1 MSARSA
7 RLRVGLLVLGATLVL
22 MAALFL
28 IGQQNRLFA
37 SKNRYYFTAG
47 SVAGLNE
54 GAPVR
59 LNGVTA
65 GIVEKITLPEDVH
78 KQLLT
83 IRISI
88 ERQYEERIRLDSTA
102 RIRTLGLLGDKYVDV
117 TSGSPKA
124 AVIPPGGAI
133 PTAPDTDVDKLIASG
148 GDVVDNMVRISY
160 SLSRI
165 LDRVDRGEGLVGE
178 LTSGGSEKLSDRLD
192 ATLASAQRVMEGI
205 ERGNGPLGRIV
216 RDEKLGDQLA
226 SAVGRL
232 DALMASANRDDNL
245 VGSLLH
251 NPQTRADF
259 DATLAEA
266 KQAATSLRQW
276 TAAVEKNDS
285 VANRLLTDEEM
296 GKRVGADLETLVHD
310 LSSVAAKLDRG
321 NGAAGMF
328 INDPRIYDAVNHIII
343 GVNESRMLRWLIR
356 NRQKKGIK
364 ARYEAE
370 GGPPLT
376 KAEEEAPDAEPAGTA
391 TATPPSPM
399 PTAPTSEPAPSLSPP
414 QQPETRPAESMPAT
428 TPQPAP
434 TPPMPD
440 GAG

>member
-7 RLRVGLLVLGATLVL
+7 RLRVGLLVLGATVVL
-22 MAALFL
+22 IVALFL
-28 IGQQNRLFA
+28 IGQESRLFA
-37 SKNRYYFTAG
+37 SKNRYYFTAA

-54 GAPVR
+54 GNPVR

-65 GIVEKITLPEDVH
+65 GLVEKITLPEDVH

-88 ERQYEERIRLDSTA
+88 ERQYEERIRQDSTA

-117 TSGSPKA
+117 SSGSPKTPM
-124 AVIPPGGAI
+124 IPPGGAI
-133 PTAPDTDVDKLIASG
+133 PTAPDTDVDKLLASG

-165 LDRVDRGEGLVGE
+165 LERVDRGEGLVGE
-178 LTSGGSEKLSDRLD
+178 LTTGGSEKISQRID

-205 ERGNGPLGRIV
+205 EQGNGPLGRMV
-216 RDEKLGDQLA
+216 RDEKLGNQLA
-226 SAVGRL
+226 SAVERL
-232 DALMASANRDDNL
+232 DTLMAQANRDDNL
-245 VGSLLH
+245 VGSLLR

-266 KQAATSLRQW
+266 KQAATALRQW
-276 TAAVEKNDS
+276 TAEVESNDS
-285 VANRLLTDEEM
+285 VANRLLTDEDM
-296 GKRVGADLETLVHD
+296 GKKVGRDLEAIVRD
-310 LSSVAAKLDRG
+310 LASVAGKLDRG
-321 NGAAGMF
+321 NGAAGML
-328 INDPRIYDAVNHIII
+328 INDPRIFDAVNDIII

-370 GGPPLT
+370 GGPPLEELEA
-376 KAEEEAPDAEPAGTA
+376 AETGATPSPA
-391 TATPPSPM
+391 TASAPAQPTPAPLPTPEPEATPSP
-399 PTAPTSEPAPSLSPP
+399 SPP
-414 QQPETRPAESMPAT
+414 
-428 TPQPAP
+428 
-434 TPPMPD
+434 PP
-440 GAG
+440 

>member
-1 MSARSA
+1 
-7 RLRVGLLVLGATLVL
+7 LRVGLLVLGATLVL
-22 MAALFL
+22 IVALFL
-28 IGQQNRLFA
+28 IGQESRIFA
-37 SKNRYYFTAG
+37 SKNRYTFTAA

-65 GIVEKITLPEDVH
+65 GLVEKITLPEDVH

-88 ERQYEERIRLDSTA
+88 ERQYEERIRRDSTA

-117 TSGSPKA
+117 TSGSPNTPR
-124 AVIPPGGAI
+124 IPPGGAI
-133 PTAPDTDVDKLIASG
+133 PTAPDTDVDKLLASG

-165 LDRVDRGEGLVGE
+165 LERVDRGEGLVGE
-178 LTSGGSEKLSDRLD
+178 LTSGGSEKISQRLD

-205 ERGNGPLGRIV
+205 EHGNGPLGRMV
-216 RDEKLGDQLA
+216 RDEKLGNQLA
-226 SAVGRL
+226 SAVERL
-232 DALMASANRDDNL
+232 DALMAQANRDDNL
-245 VGSLLH
+245 VGSLLR

-266 KQAATSLRQW
+266 KQAATALRQW
-276 TAAVEKNDS
+276 TAEVESNDS

-296 GKRVGADLETLVHD
+296 GKRIGGGLEAIVHD
-310 LSSVAAKLDRG
+310 LASVAAKLDRG
-321 NGAAGMF
+321 NGAAGML
-328 INDPRIYDAVNHIII
+328 INDPRIYDAVNDIVV

-356 NRQKKGIK
+356 SRQKKGIK

-370 GGPPLT
+370 GGPPLS
-376 KAEEEAPDAEPAGTA
+376 KAEETAPASADPPDATGAAPATAVPAPTAAATPADGDDEHRGEPASPSPVA
-391 TATPPSPM
+391 TA
-399 PTAPTSEPAPSLSPP
+399 
-414 QQPETRPAESMPAT
+414 
-428 TPQPAP
+428 AP
-434 TPPMPD
+434 TPPG
-440 GAG
+440 GAP

>member
-1 MSARSA
+1 LSARSA
-7 RLRVGLLVLGATLVL
+7 RLRVGLLVFGATLVL

-88 ERQYEERIRLDSTA
+88 ERQYEERIRQDSTA

-124 AVIPPGGAI
+124 AMIPPGGAI

-160 SLSRI
+160 SLAKVLERI
-165 LDRVDRGEGLVGE
+165 DRGEGLVGQ
-178 LTSGGSEKLSDRLD
+178 LTSPGSEKLGDRLD
-192 ATLASAQRVMEGI
+192 ATLASAQRVMDSI
-205 ERGNGPLGRIV
+205 EHGNGPLGRMV
-216 RDEKLGDQLA
+216 GDEKLGSQLA
-226 SAVGRL
+226 SAVARL
-232 DALMASANRDDNL
+232 DTLMAQANRDDNL
-245 VGSLLH
+245 VGSLLRD
-251 NPQTRADF
+251 PQTRADF
-259 DATLAEA
+259 DDTLAQA
-266 KQAATSLRQW
+266 KQAAVSLRQW

-285 VANRLLTDEEM
+285 VANRLLTDEGM
-296 GKRVGADLETLVHD
+296 GQRVGRDFEALVHD
-310 LSSVAAKLDRG
+310 LSSVAGKLDRG

-370 GGPPLT
+370 GGPPLS
-376 KAEEEAPDAEPAGTA
+376 KAEEQAPDPAPAA
-391 TATPPSPM
+391 TATPTPPNPSPAAASE
-399 PTAPTSEPAPSLSPP
+399 PSSPPADSAPT
-414 QQPETRPAESMPAT
+414 
-428 TPQPAP
+428 PAP
-434 TPPMPD
+434 TPP
-440 GAG
+440 GGTR

>member
-37 SKNRYYFTAG
+37 SKNRYYFTAA

-54 GAPVR
+54 GNPVR

-65 GIVEKITLPEDVH
+65 GLVEKITLPSDVH

-88 ERQYEERIRLDSTA
+88 ERQYEERIRQDSRA

-117 TSGSPKA
+117 TSGSPA
-124 AVIPPGGAI
+124 APMIPPGGAI

-160 SLSRI
+160 SLARVLERI
-165 LDRVDRGEGLVGE
+165 DRGEGLVGA
-178 LTSGGSEKLSDRLD
+178 LTSHGSEKLSNRLD
-192 ATLASAQRVMEGI
+192 ATLASAQRVMDAVEH
-205 ERGNGPLGRIV
+205 GNGPLGRMV
-216 RDEKLGDQLA
+216 SDEKLGNQLA
-226 SAVGRL
+226 SAIDRL
-232 DALMASANRDDNL
+232 DALMAQANRDDNL
-245 VGSLLH
+245 VASLLRD
-251 NPQTRADF
+251 PQSRADF
-259 DATLAEA
+259 DDTLAQA
-266 KQAATSLRQW
+266 KQAAASLRQW

-285 VANRLLTDEEM
+285 VANRLLTDEGM
-296 GKRVGADLETLVHD
+296 GQRVGRDFEALVHD

-321 NGAAGMF
+321 GGAAGML
-328 INDPRIYDAVNHIII
+328 INDPRIYDAVNDIVV

-356 NRQKKGIK
+356 SRQKKGIK

-370 GGPPLT
+370 GGPPLS
-376 KAEEEAPDAEPAGTA
+376 KAEERAEGVAAPPSGSAPAPAA
-391 TATPPSPM
+391 TATPPLVPEA
-399 PTAPTSEPAPSLSPP
+399 APQAEPSLPP
-414 QQPETRPAESMPAT
+414 AGVV
-428 TPQPAP
+428 PAP
-434 TPPMPD
+434 TPTPTPTRP
-440 GAG
+440 GSSR

>member
-1 MSARSA
+1 LSARSA
-7 RLRVGLLVLGATLVL
+7 RLRVGLLVFGATLVL

-47 SVAGLNE
+47 SVAGLND

-65 GIVEKITLPEDVH
+65 GIVEKITLPADVH

-88 ERQYEERIRLDSTA
+88 ERQYEERIRQDSTA

-117 TSGSPKA
+117 TSGSPKTA
-124 AVIPPGGAI
+124 MIPPGGAI

-160 SLSRI
+160 SLGRI
-165 LDRVDRGEGLVGE
+165 LERIDRGEGLVGQ
-178 LTSGGSEKLSDRLD
+178 LTSPGSEKLGDRLD
-192 ATLASAQRVMEGI
+192 ATLASAQRVMDSVEHGK
-205 ERGNGPLGRIV
+205 GPLGRMV
-216 RDEKLGDQLA
+216 GDEKLGNQLA
-226 SAVGRL
+226 SAVDRL
-232 DALMASANRDDNL
+232 DTLMAQANRDDNL
-245 VGSLLH
+245 VSSLLR

-259 DATLAEA
+259 DDTLAQA
-266 KQAATSLRQW
+266 KAAAASLRQW

-296 GKRVGADLETLVHD
+296 GQRVGRDLETIVHD

-370 GGPPLT
+370 GGPPLSGP
-376 KAEEEAPDAEPAGTA
+376 EEDAAAP
-391 TATPPSPM
+391 TATPAAAPAATPAPPPSP
-399 PTAPTSEPAPSLSPP
+399 TAAPSGEPRPP
-414 QQPETRPAESMPAT
+414 ADGAPAAT
-428 TPQPAP
+428 PTPAP
-434 TPPMPD
+434 TPP
-440 GAG
+440 GAL

>member
-88 ERQYEERIRLDSTA
+88 ERQYEERIRQDSRA

-117 TSGSPKA
+117 TSGSPQA
-124 AVIPPGGAI
+124 PMIPPGGAI

-160 SLSRI
+160 SLARVLERI
-165 LDRVDRGEGLVGE
+165 DRGEGLVGE
-178 LTSGGSEKLSDRLD
+178 LTSSGSEKLSDRLD
-192 ATLASAQRVMEGI
+192 ATLASAQRVMDAVEH
-205 ERGNGPLGRIV
+205 GNGPLGRMV
-216 RDEKLGDQLA
+216 SDEKLGSQLA
-226 SAVGRL
+226 SAIERL
-232 DALMASANRDDNL
+232 DALVAQANRDDNL
-245 VGSLLH
+245 VASLLRD
-251 NPQTRADF
+251 PQTRADF
-259 DATLAEA
+259 DDTLTQA
-266 KQAATSLRQW
+266 KQAAASLRQW

-285 VANRLLTDEEM
+285 VANRLLTDERM
-296 GKRVGADLETLVHD
+296 GERVGHDLEALVHD
-310 LSSVAAKLDRG
+310 LSSVASKLDRG

-364 ARYEAE
+364 LRYEAE
-370 GGPPLT
+370 GGPPLS
-376 KAEEEAPDAEPAGTA
+376 KAEEEAPTEPPAPA
-391 TATPPSPM
+391 A
-399 PTAPTSEPAPSLSPP
+399 APTSTAPAAAASPP
-414 QQPETRPAESMPAT
+414 PAATASSAPAT
-428 TPQPAP
+428 EPTPSAADETPAP
-434 TPPMPD
+434 TPVPAATPP
-440 GAG
+440 GARR

>member
-1 MSARSA
+1 LSARGA

-37 SKNRYYFTAG
+37 SKNRYFFTAT

-65 GIVEKITLPEDVH
+65 GLVEKITLPEDVH

-124 AVIPPGGAI
+124 PMIPPGGAI
-133 PTAPDTDVDKLIASG
+133 TTAPDTDVDKLIASG

-160 SLSRI
+160 SLARVLERI
-165 LDRVDRGEGLVGE
+165 DRGEGLVGQ
-178 LTSGGSEKLSDRLD
+178 LTSPGSEKLRDRLD
-192 ATLASAQRVMEGI
+192 ATLASAQRLIDAAEH
-205 ERGNGPLGRIV
+205 GNGPLGRLV
-216 RDEKLGDQLA
+216 SDEKLGNQLA
-226 SAVGRL
+226 SAVARL
-232 DALMASANRDDNL
+232 DTLMAAANRDDNL
-245 VGSLLH
+245 VGTLLK

-266 KQAATSLRQW
+266 KQAAASLRQW

-285 VANRLLTDEEM
+285 VANRLLTDEGM
-296 GKRVGADLETLVHD
+296 GQRVGSDLESIVHD

-321 NGAAGMF
+321 NGAAGML
-328 INDPRIYDAVNHIII
+328 INDPRIYDAVNDIIV

-364 ARYEAE
+364 ARYQAE
-370 GGPPLT
+370 GGPPLS
-376 KAEEEAPDAEPAGTA
+376 KSEEETPEAPAP
-391 TATPPSPM
+391 TATPG
-399 PTAPTSEPAPSLSPP
+399 AAAPAPAASPP
-414 QQPETRPAESMPAT
+414 PAPES
-428 TPQPAP
+428 TPPGEGSPAP
-434 TPPMPD
+434 TPVPQPLATPP
-440 GAG
+440 GGGPG

>member
-7 RLRVGLLVLGATLVL
+7 QLRVGLLVLGATLVL
-22 MAALFL
+22 IMALFL
-28 IGQQNRLFA
+28 IGRENRIFA
-37 SKNRYYFTAG
+37 SKNRYTFTAG

-54 GAPVR
+54 GNPVR

-88 ERQYEERIRLDSTA
+88 ERQYEKRIRQDSTA

-117 TSGSPKA
+117 TSGSPA
-124 AVIPPGGAI
+124 TPVIPPGGAI

-160 SLSRI
+160 SLARVLERI
-165 LDRVDRGEGLVGE
+165 DRGEGLVGQ
-178 LTSGGSEKLSDRLD
+178 LTSPGSEKLSDRLD
-192 ATLASAQRVMEGI
+192 ATLASAQRVMDGVEHGK
-205 ERGNGPLGRIV
+205 GPLGRMV
-216 RDEKLGDQLA
+216 GDEKLGGQLA
-226 SAVGRL
+226 SAVERL
-232 DALMASANRDDNL
+232 DALMAQANRGDNL
-245 VGSLLH
+245 VGSLLR

-259 DATLAEA
+259 DDTLAQA
-266 KQAATSLRQW
+266 KQAAASLRQW

-285 VANRLLTDEEM
+285 VANRLLTDEDM
-296 GKRVGADLETLVHD
+296 GQRVGRDLEAIVRD

-328 INDPRIYDAVNHIII
+328 INDPRIYDAVDHIII

-370 GGPPLT
+370 GGPPLSQ
-376 KAEEEAPDAEPAGTA
+376 AEDDAAAATPTPTAAPSAIPAPAASPTAAPSGEPRPRADGA
-391 TATPPSPM
+391 PTATP
-399 PTAPTSEPAPSLSPP
+399 T
-414 QQPETRPAESMPAT
+414 
-428 TPQPAP
+428 PAP
-434 TPPMPD
+434 TPP
-440 GAG
+440 GAL

>member
-1 MSARSA
+1 MSARGA

-37 SKNRYYFTAG
+37 SKNRYYFTAT

-65 GIVEKITLPEDVH
+65 GLVEKITLPEDVH

-88 ERQYEERIRLDSTA
+88 ERQYEERIRQDSAA

-117 TSGSPKA
+117 TSGSPQA
-124 AVIPPGGAI
+124 PMIPPGGAI

-160 SLSRI
+160 SLARVLERI
-165 LDRVDRGEGLVGE
+165 DRGEGLVGE
-178 LTSGGSEKLSDRLD
+178 LTSPGSEKLSARLD
-192 ATLASAQRVMEGI
+192 ATLASAQRVMDAVEH
-205 ERGNGPLGRIV
+205 GNGPLGRLV
-216 RDEKLGDQLA
+216 SDQKLGNQLA
-226 SAVGRL
+226 SAVDRL
-232 DALMASANRDDNL
+232 DTLMAAANRDDNL
-245 VGSLLH
+245 VGTLLK

-266 KQAATSLRQW
+266 KQAAASLQHW

-285 VANRLLTDEEM
+285 VANRLLTDEGM
-296 GKRVGADLETLVHD
+296 GQRVGRDLETLVHD
-310 LSSVAAKLDRG
+310 LSNVAAKLDRG

-370 GGPPLT
+370 GGPPLS
-376 KAEEEAPDAEPAGTA
+376 KSEEETPEAPAPA
-391 TATPPSPM
+391 ATPGTGGAP
-399 PTAPTSEPAPSLSPP
+399 PTASPAPPT
-414 QQPETRPAESMPAT
+414 PESTPAETSA
-428 TPQPAP
+428 AP
-434 TPPMPD
+434 TPVPAPVPTPPG
-440 GAG
+440 GASR

>member
-37 SKNRYYFTAG
+37 SKNRYYFTAS

-65 GIVEKITLPEDVH
+65 GLVEKITLPEDVH

-88 ERQYEERIRLDSTA
+88 ERQYEERIRRDSTA

-117 TSGSPKA
+117 TSGSPKTA
-124 AVIPPGGAI
+124 IIPPGGAI

-160 SLSRI
+160 SLARVLERI
-165 LDRVDRGEGLVGE
+165 DRGEGLVGE
-178 LTSGGSEKLSDRLD
+178 LTSPGSEKLSARLD
-192 ATLASAQRVMEGI
+192 ATLASAQRVMDAVEH
-205 ERGNGPLGRIV
+205 GNGPLGRLV
-216 RDEKLGDQLA
+216 SDQKLGNQLA
-226 SAVGRL
+226 SAVDRL
-232 DALMASANRDDNL
+232 DTLMASANRDDNL
-245 VGSLLH
+245 VGTLLK

-285 VANRLLTDEEM
+285 VANRLLTDEGM
-296 GKRVGADLETLVHD
+296 GQRVGRDLETLVHD
-310 LSSVAAKLDRG
+310 LSSVASKLDRG

-364 ARYEAE
+364 TRYEAE
-370 GGPPLT
+370 GGPPLS
-376 KAEEEAPDAEPAGTA
+376 KQEEEGPDAVP
-391 TATPPSPM
+391 TATPMTTAPSPS
-399 PTAPTSEPAPSLSPP
+399 PSPSPAAEPPQPSAAPAPTP
-414 QQPETRPAESMPAT
+414 QPE
-428 TPQPAP
+428 PAP
-434 TPPMPD
+434 TPPGGPR
-440 GAG
+440 

>member
-1 MSARSA
+1 
-7 RLRVGLLVLGATLVL
+7 VL

-88 ERQYEERIRLDSTA
+88 ERQYEERIRQDSTA

-117 TSGSPKA
+117 SSGSPKA
-124 AVIPPGGAI
+124 ARIPPGGAI

-148 GDVVDNMVRISY
+148 GDVVDNMVRMSY

-165 LDRVDRGEGLVGE
+165 LERVDRGEGLVGE
-178 LTSGGSEKLSDRLD
+178 LTS
-192 ATLASAQRVMEGI
+192 
-205 ERGNGPLGRIV
+205 
-216 RDEKLGDQLA
+216 
-226 SAVGRL
+226 AVGRL
-232 DALMASANRDDNL
+232 DALIAQANRDDNL
-245 VGSLLH
+245 VGSLLR

-266 KQAATSLRQW
+266 KQAASSLRQW
-276 TAAVEKNDS
+276 TARVESTDS
-285 VANRLLTDEEM
+285 VANRLLTDPGAGE
-296 GKRVGADLETLVHD
+296 RVGRDLEAIVHD
-310 LSSVAAKLDRG
+310 LASVASKLDRG
-321 NGAAGMF
+321 NGAAGM
-328 INDPRIYDAVNHIII
+328 
-343 GVNESRMLRWLIR
+343 
-356 NRQKKGIK
+356 
-364 ARYEAE
+364 
-370 GGPPLT
+370 
-376 KAEEEAPDAEPAGTA
+376 
-391 TATPPSPM
+391 
-399 PTAPTSEPAPSLSPP
+399 
-414 QQPETRPAESMPAT
+414 
-428 TPQPAP
+428 
-434 TPPMPD
+434 
-440 GAG
+440 